1 MHYHATPESHAV
13 LEKKGFL
20 LVDSG
25 ATYMD
30 GTTAQV
36 DISKMNL
43 CPHHPRHPRYPRYQ
57 DC

>member
-1 MHYHATPESHAV
+1 MMHYHATPEDHAV

-30 GTTAQV
+30 GTT
-36 DISKMNL
+36 DITRTTRL
-43 CPHHPRHPRYPRYQ
+43 AR
-57 DC
+57 